1 MKIVVLAGG
10 LSPERDVS
18 LASGSLIANAL
29 LKNGHEVMLLDAYTG
44 GDGIYYTEESGKTF
58 SYQVLEQ
65 EPDLDVLKEQSGNGD
80 ALIGKEVLELCQKA
94 DLCFVALHGGVG
106 EDGRLQALF
115 DLYGICYTGSGS
127 AGCML
132 AMDKHLTKQLLRQ
145 ADVMTADWMLLD
157 ENGDALTE
165 AGFGLPCVV
174 KPCGCGSSVGVSLV
188 YTPEE
193 LRQALELA
201 KQYEATV
208 LVEKLISGREF
219 SVGVLEGEALPVI
232 EIIPKSGF
240 YDYKNKYQSGL
251 TEEVCPAELTEEERE
266 LLQTEALRVHR
277 VLQLGDYSRVDF
289 ILDASGEAYCLEA
302 NTLPGMTP
310 TSLLPQEAKAA
321 GISYETLCERIAYA
335 ALSR

>member
-29 LKNGHEVMLLDAYTG
+29 LQNGHEVMLLDAYTG
-44 GDGIYYTEESGKTF
+44 GDGVYHTAESGKTF
-58 SYQVLEQ
+58 SFQVPEQ
-65 EPDLDVLKEQSGNGD
+65 EPDLEELKRQSENGT
-80 ALIGKEVLELCQKA
+80 ALLCKEVLKYGQKA
-94 DLCFVALHGGVG
+94 DLCFLALHGGVG

-132 AMDKHLTKQLLRQ
+132 AMDKHVTKQLLRQ
-145 ADVMTADWMLLD
+145 AEILTADWALLD

-165 AGFGLPCVV
+165 ASFGLPCVV

-188 YTPEE
+188 YTPDE
-193 LRQALELA
+193 LQQALELA

-208 LVEKLISGREF
+208 MVEKFISGREF
-219 SVGVLEGEALPVI
+219 SVGILEGEALPVI
-232 EIIPKSGF
+232 EMIPKTGF

-251 TEEVCPAELTEEERE
+251 TEEICPAQITAEECQ
-266 LLQTEALRVHR
+266 LLQSEALRVHR
-277 VLQLGDYSRVDF
+277 VLQLGDYSRIDF
-289 ILDASGEAYCLEA
+289 ILDAAGDAYCLEA

-310 TSLLPQEAKAA
+310 TSLLPQEAKAV
-321 GISYETLCERIAYA
+321 GISYEELCERIAYA

>member
-1 MKIVVLAGG
+1 MKIIVLAGG

-29 LKNGHEVMLLDAYTG
+29 LQNGHEVALMDAYLG
-44 GDGIYYTEESGKTF
+44 GEAEYVTQESGKIF
-58 SYQVLEQ
+58 SYQVPEV
-65 EPDLDVLKEQSGNGD
+65 EPDLTALREQGGNGD
-80 ALIGKEVLELCQKA
+80 ALIGKGVLESCQKA
-94 DLCFVALHGGVG
+94 DLCFVALHGGIG

-115 DLYGICYTGSGS
+115 DLYGICYTGSGY

-132 AMDKHLTKQLLRQ
+132 AMDKHVTKQLLRQ
-145 ADVMTADWMLLD
+145 ADIMTADWVMLD
-157 ENGDALTE
+157 EDGEGLQE

-188 YTPEE
+188 HTPDQM
-193 LRQALELA
+193 QAALQAA
-201 KQYEATV
+201 KQYEETV
-208 LVEKLISGREF
+208 MVEKLITGREF
-219 SVGVLEGEALPVI
+219 SVGILEGEALPVI

-251 TEEVCPAELTEEERE
+251 TEEICPAALTEEERE
-266 LLQTEALRVHR
+266 LLQSEALRVHE

-310 TSLLPQEAKAA
+310 TSLLPQEAAA
-321 GISYETLCERIAYA
+321 VGISYDVLCERIAYA